1 MSLTNTHE
9 KLMIPHGDFEAYL
22 FDCDGTIVD
31 SMPLHYLAW
40 NKMLASYNCPFPED
54 QFYAYGGLPVETIL
68 EKLNEQHGL
77 SMPVKQV
84 AHEKELLYQNSLVH
98 SLEGIPMTIEHI
110 HDKHG
115 KIPFA
120 VVSGSPRK
128 SVVDSLTAL
137 GLLDKFDVLVCAGEY
152 SKGKPDPEP
161 FLKAAHLLGVDPKK
175 CLVFEDAVPG
185 IEAAKAA
192 GMQWVRVPLPS
203 ERLAAAE
210 AAR

>member
-1 MSLTNTHE
+1 MKLT
-9 KLMIPHGDFEAYL
+9 IPQGDFDAYL

-31 SMPLHYLAW
+31 SMPLHYVAW
-40 NKMLASYNCPFPED
+40 HKMLAEYNCPFPEE

-68 EKLNEQHGL
+68 EMLNEQHGL

-84 AHEKELLYQNSLVH
+84 AHEKELYYQGLVH
-98 SLEGIPMTIEHI
+98 TIDGIPMTIDHI

-128 SVVDSLTAL
+128 SVVDSLEAL
-137 GLLDKFDVLVCAGEY
+137 GLLDKFEVLVCAGEY
-152 SKGKPDPEP
+152 SKGKPHPEP
-161 FLKAAHLLGVDPKK
+161 FLKAAELLGVDPKR
-175 CLVFEDAVPG
+175 CLVFEDAQPG
-185 IEAAKAA
+185 IDAAEAA
-192 GMQWVRVPLPS
+192 GMQWVRVPLPK